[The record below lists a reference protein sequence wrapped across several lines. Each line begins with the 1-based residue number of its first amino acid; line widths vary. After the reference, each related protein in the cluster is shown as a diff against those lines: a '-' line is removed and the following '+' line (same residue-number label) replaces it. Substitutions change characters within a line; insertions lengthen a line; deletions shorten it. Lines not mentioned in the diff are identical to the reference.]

1 MRHRSNASAGAV
13 LQAAR
18 SVDTL
23 SPVCSDLSCA
33 PCRVERRP
41 GESRA
46 AFVARLR
53 TLYATGALAG
63 IGALP
68 PLPPPVVSEP
78 EPTLVPVLMLP
89 VPTRI
94 PLPTATPCQC
104 GQPRTFGRYCDDC
117 REIDHRRQ
125 RLVRSGAPT

>member
-33 PCRVERRP
+33 PCRVERRT

-68 PLPPPVVSEP
+68 PLPP
-78 EPTLVPVLMLP
+78 PVLMLP